1 MLLVVVGEDW
11 YSFTT
16 RALRAFE
23 GSLKKAVNQ
32 LKLHLTAQ
40 QQTAA
45 GFLCSDPLKDMYT
58 PHPKTLVINSF
69 VYVCVDCYLFV
80 CFPLSESDMQS
91 TATMLETLYK
101 RINVEQK

>member
-32 LKLHLTAQ
+32 LKPHLTAQ

-58 PHPKTLVINSF
+58 PPKDTSNQQLC
-69 VYVCVDCYLFV
+69 VCMCELLFI
-80 CFPLSESDMQS
+80 CMFSS
-91 TATMLETLYK
+91 K
-101 RINVEQK
+101 